1 MTVLGEGGGD
11 ADSEV
16 IQLTDEEIELRR
28 ARRRASKMYQAKVTA
43 YIIALQDQK
52 KKEETDKRKKE
63 ELKKKR
69 VVMMSARVA
78 SESIERKNMSHED
91 KAIHQNVPLSVYVNF
106 KREKDKDK
114 DKDKDRKNKG
124 ERDRDQTRER
134 DRDRDRETS
143 PPKHASVEQT
153 DAMVA
158 RLSHKNKVSEESTAV
173 TVPARDFADWKRKN
187 CVPLDAQVCLRM
199 ILFVN

>member
-1 MTVLGEGGGD
+1 
-11 ADSEV
+11 
-16 IQLTDEEIELRR
+16 
-28 ARRRASKMYQAKVTA
+28 MYQAKVTA

-78 SESIERKNMSHED
+78 SEAIERKNMSQED

-114 DKDKDRKNKG
+114 DRKSRG
-124 ERDRDQTRER
+124 ERDRDQTK
-134 DRDRDRETS
+134 DRDRDKESS

-158 RLSHKNKVSEESTAV
+158 RLSHKNKVAEDSTAA
-173 TVPARDFADWKRKN
+173 TVPARDFIDWKRKN
-187 CVPLDAQVCLRM
+187 CVPLDAQVRGGML
-199 ILFVN
+199 LFVSRSVS

>member
-1 MTVLGEGGGD
+1 M
-11 ADSEV
+11 
-16 IQLTDEEIELRR
+16 IQLTEEEIELRR

-78 SESIERKNMSHED
+78 SEAIERKNMSQED

-114 DKDKDRKNKG
+114 DKDRKSRG
-124 ERDRDQTRER
+124 ERDRDQTRDR
-134 DRDRDRETS
+134 DRDRDKESS

-158 RLSHKNKVSEESTAV
+158 RLSHKNKVADDSTAV
-173 TVPARDFADWKRKN
+173 TVPARDFVDWKRKN
-187 CVPLDAQVCLRM
+187 CVPLDAQVRGGML
-199 ILFVN
+199 LFVSHSVS